1 MAPRANEAQIYD
13 AELSPT
19 KDELL
24 AAHSH
29 ITTREGSYRALD
41 RDGEVGIEVI
51 VGTDAAGKRTQY
63 GFTYRDQAIALDDE
77 LSALHHSEL
86 GNRSV
91 APLTADPVGVR
102 EIIQLILTGRKGA
115 DFSLGAPIFAVHGTG
130 HLSDVNVDEVEI
142 EEHNASTCF
151 GCATLDGEEH
161 RFQLRIEQEIK
172 DQPVIDDGELALVTA
187 GPSGDIALIRLEVWT

>member
-1 MAPRANEAQIYD
+1 M
-13 AELSPT
+13 
-19 KDELL
+19 
-24 AAHSH
+24 
-29 ITTREGSYRALD
+29 
-41 RDGEVGIEVI
+41 
-51 VGTDAAGKRTQY
+51 
-63 GFTYRDQAIALDDE
+63 
-77 LSALHHSEL
+77 
-86 GNRSV
+86 
-91 APLTADPVGVR
+91 TADPVGVR

-115 DFSLGAPIFAVHGTG
+115 DFSLGAPIFTVHGTG